1 MRTPRFG
8 SNFALFVLFFG
19 VSALDA
25 VAEGSWL
32 RSLFWAAIA
41 VIFLLADRR
50 QEA

>member
-25 VAEGSWL
+25 VTEGNWL
-32 RSLFWAAIA
+32 RSLFWAGIA
-41 VIFLLADRR
+41 VVFLWADWR